1 MPRRLAIGVPVDGP
15 IEWQRLFTY
24 GQAADEAGVET
35 VFVPETWG
43 RDAFSILVRLAERT
57 SRIKLATGIVNVFS
71 RSPAALAQQFA
82 TLDEISNGRAI
93 VGLGTSGARVVEHFH
108 GVPFA
113 PSATRLREVIEIVR
127 LLLAQQPLQY
137 KGRLFNLERG
147 FTLRF
152 TPLRSRLPIYLASF
166 RPAGVRL
173 TAELADG
180 WLPLMIPIERLAEE
194 VARVR
199 ALVTQVGRDP
209 SALIVRAPG
218 HVVVTNDPATG
229 RQQHKRT
236 VAYYLARMGDYYH
249 THLSEMGRAE
259 DVTAIRAAWAAGGSA
274 TGTEAV
280 SDDLA
285 ESLAAIG
292 SVERCIGRLDEEAA
306 AGVDLHQARLADD
319 IAGGDLRGVFER
331 LVG

>member
-1 MPRRLAIGVPVDGP
+1 MPRRLAISVAVDGQ
-15 IEWQRLFTY
+15 IDRQRQFAY
-24 GQAADEAGVET
+24 VQAADEAGVET

-43 RDAFSILVRLAERT
+43 RDAFSVLVQLAERT

-82 TLDEISNGRAI
+82 TLDEISDGRTI

-113 PSATRLREVIEIVR
+113 PSATRLREVIQILR
-127 LLLAQQPLQY
+127 MLFAQQPLQFE
-137 KGRLFNLERG
+137 GRLFQLERG

-152 TPLRSRLPIYLASF
+152 TPLRSWLPIYLASF

-180 WLPLMIPIERLAEE
+180 WLPLMIPIKRLAEE
-194 VARVR
+194 VARAR
-199 ALVTQVGRDP
+199 ALVTQAGRSP
-209 SALIVRAPG
+209 SELVVRAPG
-218 HVVVTNDPATG
+218 HVVVTNDAAAN

-236 VAYYLARMGDYYH
+236 LAYYLARMGDYYH

-259 DVTAIRAAWAAGGSA
+259 EVAAIRAAWAAGSSA
-274 TGTEAV
+274 AGTEAV

-285 ESLAAIG
+285 DSLAAIG
-292 SVERCIGRLDEEAA
+292 SVERCIERLDEEAA
-306 AGVDLHQARLADD
+306 AGVDLHQVRIADD
-319 IAGGDLRGVFER
+319 HAEAELRHVFER